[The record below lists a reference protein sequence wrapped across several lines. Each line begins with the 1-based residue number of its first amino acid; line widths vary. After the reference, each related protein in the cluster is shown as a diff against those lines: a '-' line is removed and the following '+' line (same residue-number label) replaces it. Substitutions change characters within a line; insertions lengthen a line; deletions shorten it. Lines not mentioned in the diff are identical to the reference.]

1 MKFSVLSSSSSGN
14 SVYIESGSTR
24 ILVDA
29 GLTCKELCNRLN
41 VVLNKRP
48 YEIDP
53 TQRMIAVRPLNDD
66 GSAYVE
72 KLDQKDLLSQING
85 ICVTHEHG
93 DHISGIPVILKKCK
107 IPLFATYNTSEAANY
122 TFFKDNTSCSLD
134 LPWNVITECCEF
146 ELGDLKIT
154 PFTIPHDVSGPVAYV
169 IDDGT
174 HKLGIATD
182 MGVPTETAQ
191 LFLKDCDALV
201 LEFNHDLDMLLE
213 SDRCWDLKCRVKGDR
228 GHLSNAQ
235 AQQLLSSIA
244 TDRLKSIFLAHIS
257 FDCNTIPLAH
267 NSCKETLAKLGMHEK
282 VKIYN
287 PHEHLCHLIE
297 LD

>member
-14 SVYIESGSTR
+14 SIYVESANTR

-29 GLTCKELCNRLN
+29 GLTCKELCTRLD
-41 VVLNKRP
+41 VVINNRP
-48 YEIDP
+48 YQIDP
-53 TQRMIAVRPLNDD
+53 TQRMTAVRPLNED
-66 GSAYVE
+66 GSLFSE
-72 KLDQKDLLSQING
+72 KLNQKDLLSRLNG

-93 DHISGIPVILKKCK
+93 DHVSGIPVISKKCE
-107 IPLFATYNTSEAANY
+107 IPLFATYNTSEAATY
-122 TFFKDNTSCSLD
+122 TFFKNNTERTFD
-134 LPWNVITECCEF
+134 LPWNVVTECCEF

-169 IDDGT
+169 IDDGK

-182 MGVPTETAQ
+182 MGVPTETTQ

-213 SDRCWDLKCRVKGDR
+213 SERCWDLKCRVKSDR
-228 GHLSNAQ
+228 GHLSNVQ

-257 FDCNTIPLAH
+257 FDCNTVPLAY
-267 NSCKETLAKLGMHEK
+267 NCCRETLTKLGMHER

-287 PHEHLCHLIE
+287 PHEHLCKMIE

>member
-14 SVYIESGSTR
+14 SVYVESGDTR

-29 GLTCKELCNRLN
+29 GLTCKELCNRLD

-48 YEIDP
+48 FEIDS
-53 TQRMIAVRPLNDD
+53 TQRMTAVKPLNED
-66 GSAYVE
+66 GSVFSE
-72 KLDQKDLLSQING
+72 KLNQKDLLSRLNG

-93 DHISGIPVILKKCK
+93 DHISGIPVISKKCE
-107 IPLFATYNTSEAANY
+107 IPLFATYNTSEAATY
-122 TFFKDNTSCSLD
+122 TFFKNNTERSFD
-134 LPWNVITECCEF
+134 LPWNVVTECCEF

-174 HKLGIATD
+174 HRLGIATD
-182 MGVPTETAQ
+182 MGIPTETTQ

-244 TDRLKSIFLAHIS
+244 TDRLKSVFLAHIS
-257 FDCNTIPLAH
+257 FDCNTVPLAH
-267 NSCKETLAKLGMHEK
+267 NSCRETLTKLGMHER

-287 PHEHLCHLIE
+287 PHEHLCQIIE

>member
-14 SVYIESGSTR
+14 SIYVESGDTR

-29 GLTCKELCNRLN
+29 GISCKELCNRLD
-41 VVLNKRP
+41 VVINNRR

-53 TQRMIAVRPLNDD
+53 TQRMTAIRPINED
-66 GSAYVE
+66 GSAFAE
-72 KLDQKDLLSQING
+72 KVNQKALLSLLDG

-93 DHISGIPVILKKCK
+93 DHVSGIPVISKNCSV
-107 IPLFATYNTSEAANY
+107 PLYATYNTSEAATY
-122 TFFKDNTSCSLD
+122 AFFKDAKGRVLD
-134 LPWNVITECCEF
+134 LPWNVVNECNEF
-146 ELGDLKIT
+146 DLGDLKIT

-182 MGVPTETAQ
+182 MGVPTEIAQ
-191 LFLKDCDALV
+191 IFLKDCDALV

-267 NSCKETLAKLGMHEK
+267 NSCKETLVKLGLHEK

-287 PHEHLCHLIE
+287 PHEHLCKMIE

>member
-1 MKFSVLSSSSSGN
+1 MKFSVLSSCSSGN
-14 SVYIESGSTR
+14 SIYVESGETR

-29 GLTCKELCNRLN
+29 GLSCKELCNRLD
-41 VVLNKRP
+41 VVLNNRP
-48 YEIDP
+48 FEIDP
-53 TQRMIAVRPLNDD
+53 TQRLASVKPLNED
-66 GSAYVE
+66 GSIFSE
-72 KLDQKDLLSQING
+72 KIDQKGLLSKLHG
-85 ICVTHEHG
+85 ICITHEHG
-93 DHISGIPVILKKCK
+93 DHVHGIPVASNKCS
-107 IPLFATYNTSEAANY
+107 IPLYATYNTSEAVNY
-122 TFFKDNTSCSLD
+122 SCFKDDAERICD
-134 LPWNVITECCEF
+134 LPWNVVTECCEF

-182 MGVPTETAQ
+182 MGVPTEMTKI
-191 LFLKDCDALV
+191 FLKDCDALV

-213 SDRCWDLKCRVKGDR
+213 ADRPWDLKCRIKSDR

-267 NSCKETLAKLGMHEK
+267 NSCKETLAKLGLHEK

-287 PHEHLCHLIE
+287 PHEHICKMIE